1 MSRSH
6 YRRMQYQEV
15 NGKELTEL
23 LLAHV
28 LRVQLAAGR
37 IQDALK
43 ENIT

>member
-1 MSRSH
+1 
-6 YRRMQYQEV
+6 MQYQEV

-37 IQDALK
+37 ISGCTERKHYLK
-43 ENIT
+43 W